1 MITTQLGHSR
11 KHIMTAR
18 DAKTILK
25 TERLTL
31 REFVAEDAADM
42 EAVLCDRDVM
52 LYSMGT
58 LKPSEVSIWIERTIK
73 SYSENTIGNWA
84 MVENE
89 SGTVMGYC
97 GLTYSKDY
105 PEHGIE
111 LNYRLA
117 KPWWGKGLATEI
129 ATAVIDYARQNKLSD
144 RLFAV
149 VDPNNE
155 ASLNVVRKLGLAFE
169 NELWI
174 EEYDYP
180 DYLFALYF
188 DG

>member
-1 MITTQLGHSR
+1 
-11 KHIMTAR
+11 MTSTEP
-18 DAKTILK
+18 KIILT

-31 REFVAEDAADM
+31 REFTAADAKAM

-52 LYSMGT
+52 LYSMRT
-58 LKPSEVSIWIERTIK
+58 LVPSEVPGWIDKTIA
-73 SYSENTIGNWA
+73 SYQDDIGNWA
-84 MVENE
+84 MVETNTGE
-89 SGTVMGYC
+89 VIGYC
-97 GLTYSKDY
+97 GLTHSQDY
-105 PEHGIE
+105 QDHGIE

-129 ATAVIDYARQNKLSD
+129 ATAVIDYARQNKISD

-174 EEYDYP
+174 EEYEYP